1 MKIEFNP
8 LFEEA
13 LFGILMYIKQESEQ
27 ESLIFEEEIFEHL
40 DGLSLFPYKFRKSI
54 YYDDENIRDY
64 IFMGYTIP
72 YLIDKEND
80 KIVVLDIFKWVKKI
94 EQRSKR

>member
-13 LFGILMYIKQESEQ
+13 LLGILMYIMQDSEQ
-27 ESLIFEEEIFEHL
+27 SSITFEEEIFEHL
-40 DGLSLFPYKFRKSI
+40 DGLLLFPYKFRKSI

-72 YLIDKEND
+72 YLVDENND
-80 KIVVLDIFKWVKKI
+80 MIVVLDIFKWV
-94 EQRSKR
+94 ER